1 NRRLISLFSFFE
13 VRRWF
18 KSTDDRKPF
27 CLLTIGTSAGDATFA
42 FDLRTIDELRLEAR
56 RFMLSAED
64 IGRINPNTRTAP
76 VFRSRFDAE
85 LTAKI
90 YARAPVLI
98 DEASGGGSN
107 LWDLSFL
114 AMFHMSNDSGLFRTA
129 AELRQAGF
137 VREGSSWTIPKGRTA
152 RQRALPL

>member
-1 NRRLISLFSFFE
+1 
-13 VRRWF
+13 
-18 KSTDDRKPF
+18 
-27 CLLTIGTSAGDATFA
+27 
-42 FDLRTIDELRLEAR
+42 
-56 RFMLSAED
+56 
-64 IGRINPNTRTAP
+64 RTAP

-129 AELRQAGF
+129 AELRQAGV
-137 VREGSSWTIPKGRTA
+137 VREGRSWTIPKGRTA
-152 RQRALPL
+152 RQRALPLPQGRDERTLTLIGRGPSGFMDSFVPLYEAKMLHHFDHRWNTFDALDERSVSNAEKSMRDFEVTPRYWVP